1 MRLVS
6 GAGGLFN
13 VRDIL
18 FIYLF
23 FFEIA
28 SLRLSKFGETVEIYR
43 GYS

>member
-13 VRDIL
+13 VRDIF
-18 FIYLF
+18 FIYL